1 MASGES
7 GIAGINVH
15 GHVVVVQEQ
24 ERGNVIIRDPAMVV
38 KTVGDHP
45 LRQDSAILTHVPVS
59 GRINDLAAN

>member
-1 MASGES
+1 MANGES

-38 KTVGDHP
+38 DTVGDHP
-45 LRQDSAILTHVPVS
+45 RRQNSAILVHVPVS
-59 GRINDLAAN
+59 GRINELAAN